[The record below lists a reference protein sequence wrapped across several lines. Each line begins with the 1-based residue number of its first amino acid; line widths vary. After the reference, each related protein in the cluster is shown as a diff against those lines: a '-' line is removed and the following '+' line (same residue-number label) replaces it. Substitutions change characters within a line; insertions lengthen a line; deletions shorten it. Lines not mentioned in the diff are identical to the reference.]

1 MPGVYLSDCLIP
13 GVYSQSEA
21 DALLSSP
28 IRFQA
33 IQAAVIP
40 IKPDNN
46 CLSNRIFLDE
56 NTAQR

>member
-28 IRFQA
+28 IGFQA

-40 IKPDNN
+40 IKP
-46 CLSNRIFLDE
+46 R
-56 NTAQR
+56 